1 MPMHT
6 SKSNLLIGVAACAI
20 VLATGCAS
28 APSGSTATPAPI
40 ELKFELTAG
49 EMPFKCG
56 DTVSG
61 IGTAGAT
68 MSLQDAR
75 IFVSNFRLVSAD
87 GAETPIALDQD
98 GVWQSGNLALLD
110 FEDASGACNGNP
122 AFNNS
127 VKGLALM
134 GDNTGIV
141 FDLGVPAEMNHQD
154 PTLAAAP
161 LNQSSLS
168 WPWRYGYKHT
178 TIDLETA
185 PQEGRTA
192 TASGFSIHLGAMN
205 CGEGAMRV
213 PPEVPCE
220 KQNRAEIRVEA
231 FNPATQSLAI
241 DLAALLQDTDITT
254 NDPDTASGCMSA
266 EDDADCAGIFA
277 RTGLSDGR
285 QDFVRAK

>member
-1 MPMHT
+1 MRTQNSPT
-6 SKSNLLIGVAACAI
+6 LAVAAACAI
-20 VLATGCAS
+20 FLATGCAS
-28 APSGSTATPAPI
+28 APSGSAAKTEPVK
-40 ELKFELTAG
+40 LSFELTAG
-49 EMPFKCG
+49 ETPFKCG
-56 DTVSG
+56 DIVSG

-87 GAETPIALDQD
+87 GAETPVTLDQD

-110 FEDASGACNGNP
+110 FEDASGSCNGNP
-122 AFNNS
+122 ALNTS
-127 VKGLALM
+127 VQGTAPP
-134 GDNTGIV
+134 GAYTGIV
-141 FDLGVPAEMNHQD
+141 FDLGVPTEMNHQD

-168 WPWRYGYKHT
+168 WPWRYGYRHT

-185 PQEGRTA
+185 PQEGLTA

-266 EDDADCAGIFA
+266 EDDADCIGIFA
-277 RTGLSDGR
+277 HTGLSDGR